1 MRILLVAFCSFAAVA
16 SVIAQ
21 DQTTRSAAADNGL
34 SGQDSVSRILSPSF
48 SPWKGTIGDGFRRN
62 IFETDASLG
71 AGFGMKVLE
80 SSQAHDLALARVNF
94 GWIFTDV
101 VADQHWYRGNWEL
114 LAEVFAGA
122 QYRPDIDYVVGIGP
136 VLRYNFATGSR
147 WVPFIDGS
155 TGVSAT
161 SIRAGDLS
169 TTFEFNLQAGAGTHY
184 FFRENLAATL
194 QYRFLHLSNA
204 NLKTPNRGVNDSVI
218 YIGLSWFY

>member
-1 MRILLVAFCSFAAVA
+1 
-16 SVIAQ
+16 
-21 DQTTRSAAADNGL
+21 
-34 SGQDSVSRILSPSF
+34 
-48 SPWKGTIGDGFRRN
+48 
-62 IFETDASLG
+62 
-71 AGFGMKVLE
+71 MKVLE

-147 WVPFIDGS
+147 WVPFIDG
-155 TGVSAT
+155 TAGVTAT
-161 SIRAGDLS
+161 SIRAADLS
-169 TTFEFNLQAGAGTHY
+169 TAFEFNLQAGVGTHY

-194 QYRFLHLSNA
+194 QYRFLHLSDA
-204 NLKTPNRGVNDSVI
+204 NLKAPNLGVNDSVI